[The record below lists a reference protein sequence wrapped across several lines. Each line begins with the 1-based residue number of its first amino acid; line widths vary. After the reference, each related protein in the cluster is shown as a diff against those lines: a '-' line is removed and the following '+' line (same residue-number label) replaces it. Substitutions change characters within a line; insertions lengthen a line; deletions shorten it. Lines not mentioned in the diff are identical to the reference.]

1 MALITTEVLPA
12 DVLQVIG
19 EVVLVEVEKRR
30 VGRKIVTV
38 EKVDPKYQSYKFI
51 RVGELTEVAE
61 IPEGSEFP
69 LEAPSTEAV
78 TIDIVKI
85 GKAFAVTREKQL
97 EKNIV
102 AISDQAREAA
112 RVVALEEDRRIFTT
126 LADEAK
132 NTYTATTSWDADTA
146 NPYNDVLEAMKKIES
161 EGYNAN
167 TLVLNPTEAADLRK
181 VYPDAKATFRR
192 LIEDLGLQIL
202 TTPKLPEGT
211 GLLIEAPIEA
221 SLIVAEDI
229 SVEGPQ
235 YDQRMQTSLVNVF
248 ERIGVAVKRPGA
260 VVKLAGI

>member
-12 DVLQVIG
+12 DVLQVLG
-19 EVVLVEVEKRR
+19 EVVLVEAERR
-30 VGRKIVTV
+30 RIGRKIVTV
-38 EKVDPKYQSYKFI
+38 EKVDPKYQSYRFV
-51 RVGELTEVAE
+51 RVGEMKEVAE

-97 EKNIV
+97 ERNIV

-112 RVVALEEDRRIFTT
+112 RVVALEEDRRILET
-126 LADEAK
+126 LAAEAK
-132 NTYTATTSWDADTA
+132 NTYTAATPWDADNA
-146 NPYNDVLEAMKKIES
+146 NPYDDVLEAMKKIEG

-167 TLVLNPTEAADLRK
+167 TLVLNPAEAADLRK
-181 VYPDAKATFRR
+181 VHPDAKATFRQF
-192 LIEDLGLQIL
+192 IEDLGLQIL
-202 TTPKLPEGT
+202 ASPKLPEGT

-235 YDQRMQTSLVNVF
+235 YDQRTQTSLVNVF